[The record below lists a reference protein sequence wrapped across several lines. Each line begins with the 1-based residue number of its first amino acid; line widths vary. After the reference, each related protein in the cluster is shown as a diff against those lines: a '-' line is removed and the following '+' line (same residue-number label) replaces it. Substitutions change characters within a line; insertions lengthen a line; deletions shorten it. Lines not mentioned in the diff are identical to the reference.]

1 MDDIGSVENIG
12 GDYKAKYELPT
23 DTLMPPIFEEREMI
37 SSE

>member
-1 MDDIGSVENIG
+1 MDEIGAVEDIGAEYN
-12 GDYKAKYELPT
+12 AKYELPT